1 MPSRRPRFFASL
13 ASLASLLALVVLAAC
28 LTHCR
33 ARGHD
38 PSAEVR
44 ALLDTQA
51 AAWNRGDIEGFMQG
65 YWNSPEL
72 RFASGGNVTMGWKP
86 TLDRYKARYSDRAA
100 MGTLAFTDLDVRPAG
115 DDAALAFG
123 TWRLTREGSSPH
135 GLFTLF
141 IRRTS
146 EGWRIVHDHT
156 SSAD

>member
-1 MPSRRPRFFASL
+1 MTPRRPFL
-13 ASLASLLALVVLAAC
+13 ASLAAPLALVALAAGLPQC
-28 LTHCR
+28 GP
-33 ARGHD
+33 RGRD
-38 PSAEVR
+38 PSGEVR
-44 ALLDTQA
+44 ALLDAQA

-86 TLDRYKARYSDRAA
+86 TLDRYKARYADRAA

-123 TWRLTREGSSPH
+123 AWRLVRESGSPH
-135 GLFTLF
+135 GLFTLLL
-141 IRRTS
+141 RRTGD
-146 EGWRIVHDHT
+146 GWRIVHDHT